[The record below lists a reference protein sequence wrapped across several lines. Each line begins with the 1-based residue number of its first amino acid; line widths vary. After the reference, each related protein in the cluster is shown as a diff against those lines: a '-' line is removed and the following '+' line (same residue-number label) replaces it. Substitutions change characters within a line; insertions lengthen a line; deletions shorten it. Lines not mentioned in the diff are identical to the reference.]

1 MENVE
6 YTDLFKTVRDMTPA
20 NKLVYVLRRQG
31 MLPAIYGL
39 AVKAHRHEAY
49 LAKQTRARRYE
60 IYLKEMRK
68 ERHAIAFRPVGK
80 LVFKQAEKIQDWSI
94 ASEMARTESLVE
106 IKLPSW
112 LDQKAKHFHFQGQM
126 AAEIWTQ
133 VVTNNMIKPDVL
145 LELNTIQGLLEL
157 RQG

>member
-20 NKLVYVLRRQG
+20 NKLVYVLRRQDI
-31 MLPAIYGL
+31 LPAIYGL
-39 AVKAHRHEAY
+39 AVKSHRHETY

-68 ERHAIAFRPVGK
+68 KRYAIAFRPIGK

-94 ASEMARTESLVE
+94 ASAMARTEHLVE
-106 IKLPSW
+106 IRLPW
-112 LDQKAKHFHFQGQM
+112 LDQKAKHFHFQNQM

-133 VVTNNMIKPDVL
+133 VVANNMIKPDVL

>member
-39 AVKAHRHEAY
+39 AVKAHCHEVY

-80 LVFKQAEKIQDWSI
+80 LVFKQAEK
-94 ASEMARTESLVE
+94 
-106 IKLPSW
+106 LPSW
-112 LDQKAKHFHFQGQM
+112 LDQKTKHFHFQNQM